1 MKMNNLILPLALATA
16 LGFGSNVFAAANPTD
31 PEIAHIVVTA
41 NSIDVSAGKYAESH
55 AKNKEVKEFAKRM
68 VTDHTGVN
76 KQAVALAKKLHVTPK
91 NNEISKSLEAGAKE
105 NMANLKSKKGKDF
118 DRAYIDHEVA
128 YHQAVLDTIDQTLV
142 PNAQNEE
149 LKALIVKVRPAIE
162 AHLEHAKK
170 IQKEME

>member
-1 MKMNNLILPLALATA
+1 MKLNRWILNFALIAV
-16 LGFGSNVFAAANPTD
+16 LGLGANAFAAENPSD

-41 NSIDVSAGKYAESH
+41 NSIDVSAGKYAQKHS
-55 AKNKEVKEFAKRM
+55 KNKEVKEFAKRM

-76 KQAVALAKKLHVTPK
+76 KQAAALAKKLGVTPK
-91 NNEISKSLEAGAKE
+91 NNEISKSLNAGAKE
-105 NMANLKSKKGKDF
+105 NMATLKTKKGKDF
-118 DRAYIDHEVA
+118 DQAYIDHEVA

-162 AHLEHAKK
+162 AHLEHAKH
-170 IQKEME
+170 IQKEFE